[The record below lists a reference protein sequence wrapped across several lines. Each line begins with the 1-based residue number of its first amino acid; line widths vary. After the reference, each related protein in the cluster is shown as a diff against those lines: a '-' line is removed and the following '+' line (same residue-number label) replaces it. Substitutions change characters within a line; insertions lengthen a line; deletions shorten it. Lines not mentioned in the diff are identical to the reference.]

1 MSYAHDSAHA
11 KILMEG
17 LGGGVCLLAVHWHV
31 QEINRQA
38 YLPRIRATTLGVIGA
53 LLGDGLFELGTM
65 APHTHGFVP
74 AADPGAALRQVRTD
88 YVDNFDVFGW
98 QYRWWLIIT
107 AQGRQTAEP
116 LITAYRR
123 EP

>member
-1 MSYAHDSAHA
+1 MSNAPDSPHA

-31 QEINRQA
+31 QEANRQA
-38 YLPRIRATTLGVIGA
+38 YLPRIRATTLDTIRALIGE
-53 LLGDGLFELGTM
+53 GLFELGTM
-65 APHTHGFVP
+65 APRTHKFVP
-74 AADPGAALRQVRTD
+74 ADDPETALNAVRTD

-107 AQGRQTAEP
+107 PQGRQMAEP
-116 LITAYRR
+116 LITAYQR
-123 EP
+123 EL